1 MMSGLDPIVRT
12 ILYDK
17 TGCGLDVSLKADFDP
32 HLVRTTAHHAVRLTA
47 KTCFS
52 GPKCRICVKSG
63 PQVQQNQG
71 YSVQVV
77 LTFSTS

>member
-47 KTCFS
+47 KTCF
-52 GPKCRICVKSG
+52 
-63 PQVQQNQG
+63 
-71 YSVQVV
+71 
-77 LTFSTS
+77 